1 MKFKKHLIVG
11 LVFALLASGLWT
23 ASVYASTGC
32 FNDTNGNWAETYIC
46 WMKDNGITTGT
57 GGGNYS
63 PNSNVTR
70 AEMAVFFQRLFNL
83 SQSGNMTIQA
93 PAKEWYPAPGNVL
106 SYSAASYIAQY
117 DLTLNSNGNFY
128 LYLVPTLPLAMY
140 NRPLK
145 ITGFQLC
152 YSADTNIYISTI
164 TLYNT
169 GLTYTQSILTDN
181 TIRTDFSTCPTF
193 TLASPYTMKPNET
206 LGLGVIVTRAN
217 AGSSI
222 HLGSANFFIDTTP

>member
-1 MKFKKHLIVG
+1 MKSKKHLIVG
-11 LVFALLASGLWT
+11 LVLALLASGLWT

-46 WMKDNGITTGT
+46 WMKDNGITAGT

-63 PNSNVTR
+63 PNNNVTR

-83 SQSGNMTIQA
+83 SQSGSMTIQA
-93 PAKEWYPAPGNVL
+93 PADEWRPSPGNVL
-106 SYSAASYIAQY
+106 SYSAISYMSQY

-128 LYLVPTLPLAMY
+128 LYLAPTLPLAMY

-152 YSADTNIYISTI
+152 YYANANIYVSDI
-164 TLYNT
+164 TLYRSSFSYTLPIVTDSAIRNT
-169 GLTYTQSILTDN
+169 PSC
-181 TIRTDFSTCPTF
+181 STF
-193 TLASPYTMKPNET
+193 TIDPPYTMNPNET
-206 LGLGVIVTRAN
+206 LGLRVVATRAN
-217 AGSSI
+217 AGNS
-222 HLGSANFFIDTTP
+222 LTMGSVNFFIDTTP